1 MAASWAV
8 RRAGQMVHSR
18 VEIWVEMKAAL
29 KALTMAAPTADSMV
43 GCWVAC
49 SVRLKA
55 DSKAAGWVGCSARC
69 SAAQTAAKKAEL
81 KAPSS
86 VASMVER
93 KAQSSADM

>member
-18 VEIWVEMKAAL
+18 FEMWVVAKAAL
-29 KALTMAAPTADSMV
+29 KARTMAAPKADSMV

-86 VASMVER
+86 VAMSVDW
-93 KAQSSADM
+93 KAQSSADL